1 MGLSDLFQRK
11 TNYFDKKMTPQCG
24 YCQFGKRTKD
34 GNRVLCSKTVSL
46 KEETD
51 SCGKFIYSPL
61 KRVPVKQFKN
71 EGFVTDEEIYAEI
84 KDEEPEEKKPAK
96 EEAKPAEE
104 TKPVEEVKPAEEEK
118 PAEEAKPAEEEKL
131 VEEAKPAEEE
141 KPAEEAKP
149 AEEEKP
155 AEIDPLDAAIS
166 SALADAA
173 AFAQNNQPPK
183 SAE

>member
-11 TNYFDKKMTPQCG
+11 TNYFDKKMAPQCG

-61 KRVPVKQFKN
+61 KRVPVKQLRN

-84 KDEEPEEKKPAK
+84 KDDEPAEKKSEK

-104 TKPVEEVKPAEEEK
+104 TKPAEEVKPAEEEQPVEEK
-118 PAEEAKPAEEEKL
+118 PAEEVKP
-131 VEEAKPAEEE
+131 VEEE
-141 KPAEEAKP
+141 KPAEEVKP
-149 AEEEKP
+149 TEEEKP
-155 AEIDPLDAAIS
+155 AEEVKPAEVDPLDAAIS

-173 AFAQNNQPPK
+173 AFAQTNQPPK